1 MAIGRVAAGAFM
13 NIGRRI
19 LANPKAVKAIAGLG
33 VAAISSAAAYVG
45 VDLTGANTDED
56 RLRRIFDA
64 VGNPQTLEA
73 VITKMLAEAT
83 PSAGMAALNQ
93 LEEMA
98 STSENPEIALAIVQG
113 ARMRY
118 ERALNTGDGSVASAA
133 GGKLGDYLKGYEYI
147 ATQENILKT
156 AKAMLGLTSSG
167 LATLRAAILMDEDV
181 FQKVITRV

>member
-1 MAIGRVAAGAFM
+1 MAIGRVTASAFM

-33 VAAISSAAAYVG
+33 AAAITSAAAFVG
-45 VDLTGANTDED
+45 VDLTGASTDED
-56 RLRRIFDA
+56 KLRRIFDA

-73 VITKMLAEAT
+73 VVTKMLAEAT
-83 PSAGMAALNQ
+83 PSTGMAVLKQ

-98 STSENPEIALAIVQG
+98 STSENPEVALAIVQG

-118 ERALNTGDGSVASAA
+118 ERALNTGDGAPGAAA
-133 GGKLGDYLKGYEYI
+133 GGKLGDYLKGYEFI
-147 ATQENILKT
+147 STQESILRT
-156 AKAMLGLTSSG
+156 AKSVLGLTSSG

-181 FQKVITRV
+181 FQRVITRV